1 MNLSLIYPGITVLD
15 RYGADIGEI
24 GGRQAPLGILYLAAW
39 LKRAGHA
46 VQVVDAEAERLSD
59 DAVEQRVANFAPDL
73 VGLSLTTVAAA
84 AGKLLAKRLRMAL
97 PGVPLVVGG
106 PHVTADPDD
115 ALSTGDFD
123 LGIVGEGE
131 QPLAE
136 VVANFANRAAW
147 RMLPGVAWRDDDGR
161 VQVNPRPERIVNLDS
176 LPWPAREELSSL
188 RLYRPPLG
196 CYREEPVVSLITS
209 RGCPYGCIFCDNN
222 TFGRE
227 VRFFSPEYVAA
238 EIAEALRLGARELT
252 FVDDTFPLNRQRFTR
267 ILDLIEVGGRRFP
280 WTCMA
285 NVNDLDEG
293 LLRRM
298 RSLGCW
304 QIAVGIESGDET
316 ILKTIRKGISLERI
330 RTTVVAAHRAGILV
344 KGFFMLGHP
353 GETPETLRRTRD
365 LALSLPFTDVV
376 CTLATPIRGTA
387 FHDLVKDGAFGSFE
401 GDAPTARLNY
411 WEPVFVPKDLTAD
424 ALYAA
429 QREFYRRF
437 YLRPG
442 VLLRQIRK
450 FRRPSMLCR
459 AIVTAGKLLRLR
471 NKRA

>member
-1 MNLSLIYPGITVLD
+1 
-15 RYGADIGEI
+15 
-24 GGRQAPLGILYLAAW
+24 
-39 LKRAGHA
+39 
-46 VQVVDAEAERLSD
+46 
-59 DAVEQRVANFAPDL
+59 
-73 VGLSLTTVAAA
+73 
-84 AGKLLAKRLRMAL
+84 
-97 PGVPLVVGG
+97 
-106 PHVTADPDD
+106 
-115 ALSTGDFD
+115 
-123 LGIVGEGE
+123 
-131 QPLAE
+131 
-136 VVANFANRAAW
+136 
-147 RMLPGVAWRDDDGR
+147 
-161 VQVNPRPERIVNLDS
+161 
-176 LPWPAREELSSL
+176 
-188 RLYRPPLG
+188 
-196 CYREEPVVSLITS
+196 
-209 RGCPYGCIFCDNN
+209 
-222 TFGRE
+222 
-227 VRFFSPEYVAA
+227 
-238 EIAEALRLGARELT
+238 
-252 FVDDTFPLNRQRFTR
+252 
-267 ILDLIEVGGRRFP
+267 
-280 WTCMA
+280 MA

-376 CTLATPIRGTA
+376 CTLATPIRGTP
-387 FHDLVKDGAFGSFE
+387 FHDLVKNGAFGAFD

-450 FRRPSMLCR
+450 FRRPSTLCR